1 MFFHDPNAV
10 RIASAEVRG
19 LGYLLLGAILL
30 IASIGGLWFSR
41 PVDGQMRA
49 FARQGRDVWIA
60 IAVTTG
66 VGIGISALIAGLS
79 AIQG

>member
-1 MFFHDPNAV
+1 VLEHTIDVLEDLAPLIFELIGD
-10 RIASAEVRG
+10 R
-19 LGYLLLGAILL
+19 LGNVTDGNSL
-30 IASIGGLWFSR
+30 

-60 IAVTTG
+60 IAITTG
-66 VGIGISALIAGLS
+66 VGIGVSAFIVGLS